1 MDNNWI
7 NLHIIS
13 IRSSSLFLFSP
24 SGWLGRGRKAV
35 NELIWLIS
43 KSTCY
48 FINEK
53 SSSAAILWIIIFG
66 MRRIQQLA
74 KSQKLRMIVLLKL
87 PYLFVDRIQLCP
99 PNTALIPFEC
109 LNWKEQLWG
118 GKRGITETKSRQWK
132 TVLNILQY
140 KNDFYPRKTNK

>member
-24 SGWLGRGRKAV
+24 SGWLGRGRKVV
-35 NELIWLIS
+35 NELIWLIL
-43 KSTCY
+43 KSICY

-53 SSSAAILWIIIFG
+53 SSSAAILGIIIFG
-66 MRRIQQLA
+66 MRRTQQLA
-74 KSQKLRMIVLLKL
+74 KSQKLRMIVLLQL

-118 GKRGITETKSRQWK
+118 EAGDYRDEEPAVKDSTEYSAVQKWLLSPK
-132 TVLNILQY
+132 
-140 KNDFYPRKTNK
+140 DE